1 MRHTFPNFSRP
12 AKCWIALWNVLE
24 RSKTFQKNQMDAPP
38 QSVAF
43 HRARALRAEGKSLR
57 AIAAILEAEGAP
69 LPPGRTTKWSHTAV
83 VRLFRQFDTPPPPA
97 PDPALQRPRTVSPP
111 PPPPPAPMDR
121 DMPPLGG
128 PPWIPKGWKPRLL
141 LALLVVALLGAGV
154 LVLQIRA
161 ELRTYHGVW
170 AIMTPEEREEIIQR
184 IQQRRRGGG

>member
-12 AKCWIALWNVLE
+12 AKCLIALWNVLE
-24 RSKTFQKNQMDAPP
+24 RSKTFQKNQMDTPP
-38 QSVAF
+38 QSAAF
-43 HRARALRAEGKSLR
+43 HRARELRAEGNSLR
-57 AIAAILEAEGAP
+57 TIAAILEAEGVP

-97 PDPALQRPRTVSPP
+97 PDPALQRPRTASP

-170 AIMTPEEREEIIQR
+170 AIMTPEEQEEIIQR